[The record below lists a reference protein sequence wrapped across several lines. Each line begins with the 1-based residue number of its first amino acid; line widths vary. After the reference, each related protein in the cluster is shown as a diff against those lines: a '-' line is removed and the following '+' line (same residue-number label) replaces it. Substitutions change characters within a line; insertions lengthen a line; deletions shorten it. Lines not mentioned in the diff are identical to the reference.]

1 MDTALLN
8 AKLVSIDQV
17 PDAAVALQIV
27 KLVQSVVATVLLVK
41 KNTI

>member
-17 PDAAVALQIV
+17 PDAAVAPQIV
-27 KLVQSVVATVLLVK
+27 QLVQSVVVTALLVK